1 MQITKS
7 KRKQNENAW
16 IPTTQSNLETVNKFP
31 AKVSDETVD
40 FLKELLA
47 IAKSGK
53 LIGLSI
59 VTLYHDGKYSLNL
72 RGEARIEGN
81 QMSVAGMLAGLQKI
95 VLENH

>member
-1 MQITKS
+1 M
-7 KRKQNENAW
+7 ENAW
-16 IPTTQSNLETVNKFP
+16 IPTNQSSLQTVSKFP

-40 FLKELLA
+40 LLDELLA
-47 IAKSGK
+47 EAKSGK
-53 LIGLSI
+53 LVGLAV
-59 VTLYHDGKYSLNL
+59 VTLYLDGKYGLVL

>member
-1 MQITKS
+1 M
-7 KRKQNENAW
+7 ENAW
-16 IPTTQSNLETVNKFP
+16 ILTNQSSLQTVSKFP

-40 FLKELLA
+40 LLDELLA
-47 IAKSGK
+47 EAKSGK
-53 LIGLSI
+53 LVGLAV
-59 VTLYHDGKYSLNL
+59 VTLYLDGKYGLVL